1 MFNNLLY
8 IYSKDNGVINKYINE
23 NENNFEIKKL
33 KYELNKKDNEL
44 KILQKRYNKLLN
56 KNIMTELDNKI
67 KHRDNI
73 KIEPNITKDNHITND
88 NNNITNEEPSDIYN
102 ICEEYEKV

>member
-73 KIEPNITKDNHITND
+73 KIEPNITN

>member
-44 KILQKRYNKLLN
+44 KILQPYLAHKIVFLL
-56 KNIMTELDNKI
+56 ILLL
-67 KHRDNI
+67 
-73 KIEPNITKDNHITND
+73 
-88 NNNITNEEPSDIYN
+88 
-102 ICEEYEKV
+102 